1 MECISFEYM
10 KAFTLSVHI
19 RLRPAIFS
27 ETVGVRFLSI
37 KKGLCPDMPVN

>member
-19 RLRPAIFS
+19 SLIPAVFS
-27 ETVGVRFLSI
+27 ENVGVGFLSI